1 MSARGRAVLGLDA
14 GGGAFFPRL
23 GRVRGCAAGR
33 GARLLWVLRGAGG
46 AEVWEQGEGEGG
58 VLWLEGEGGML
69 LPYGEGPERTL
80 GEESG

>member
-1 MSARGRAVLGLDA
+1 M
-14 GGGAFFPRL
+14 
-23 GRVRGCAAGR
+23 
-33 GARLLWVLRGAGG
+33 LRGAGG

-69 LPYGEGPERTL
+69 LRYGEGPERTL